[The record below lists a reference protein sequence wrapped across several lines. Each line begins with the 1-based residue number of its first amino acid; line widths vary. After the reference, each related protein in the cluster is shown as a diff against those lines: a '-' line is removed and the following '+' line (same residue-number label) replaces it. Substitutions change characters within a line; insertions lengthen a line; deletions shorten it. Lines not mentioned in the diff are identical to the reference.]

1 MTRPLRGYTGAV
13 LAQRARVAGRPTAS
27 ARARESMSSGISGS
41 STRLSGG
48 FCSRPRAFGPGN
60 GREGPVRSVYR
71 ARYPE
76 EAAAVAAA
84 PTVRPVAPFGWI
96 AFAVQQ
102 PNASSLADSGGHRA
116 AVTGLEIRMDARLRE
131 RLNWASGTF
140 AYFLSCR
147 APAIALSGGS
157 SGLVNTRATLR
168 DH

>member
-1 MTRPLRGYTGAV
+1 
-13 LAQRARVAGRPTAS
+13 
-27 ARARESMSSGISGS
+27 
-41 STRLSGG
+41 
-48 FCSRPRAFGPGN
+48 
-60 GREGPVRSVYR
+60 VYR

-131 RLNWASGTF
+131 RLNWPAE
-140 AYFLSCR
+140 LSRTSCHAGR
-147 APAIALSGGS
+147 RRSRFPADLQAW
-157 SGLVNTRATLR
+157 
-168 DH
+168 